1 MILNGNAY
9 SKAFK
14 LAYLFNYNMEE
25 KLRKARKKRILN
37 MNHPDFGRTKI
48 SKKDYET
55 LSDEAKEKYRKI
67 RKEINDGNK
76 ERKTEY
82 APKFYDH

>member
-1 MILNGNAY
+1 MT
-9 SKAFK
+9 
-14 LAYLFNYNMEE
+14 E
-25 KLRKARKKRILN
+25 
-37 MNHPDFGRTKI
+37 NHPDFGRTKI

-76 ERKTEY
+76 ERETEY
-82 APKFYDH
+82 APTFYGH